1 MQAVACISVLFF
13 KEFAEFPIIT
23 LKGMFMLY
31 NLDVS
36 PNIPADKLPL
46 INYSLLLS
54 TLATVQAV
62 QAQVAIISYQ
72 LDKTE
77 SSGNI
82 EKEMKKIF
90 EHNVEE
96 IKIELVR
103 LFGL

>member
-1 MQAVACISVLFF
+1 
-13 KEFAEFPIIT
+13 
-23 LKGMFMLY
+23 MLY
-31 NLDVS
+31 NLNVT

-62 QAQVAIISYQ
+62 QTQLAIISYQ

-77 SSGNI
+77 SPETI
-82 EKEMKKIF
+82 EKELKTIF

-103 LFGL
+103 LFGI